1 MARAVVAVA
10 ASLAGMTLRI
20 DIWSDIACPWCL
32 IGKRRFEKALAQL
45 DFRDEVEVLYH
56 SFQLDPSLPEHV
68 DGTEADY
75 LAQHKH
81 MAPEQVRQM
90 LAQVTEVAAGE
101 GLAYDFA
108 SLKVANSRKG
118 HRLLHGAR
126 ALDQSGTT
134 TGLQAA
140 VKESL
145 LVGHFCDGLDIG
157 DDADLVTMATR
168 AGMDAEAA
176 RQMVGEPALD
186 MGVEMDIATAQ
197 GYRVTGVPFYVI
209 GGKYGIAGAEQ
220 PEVFVEAI
228 TQAWTEMEDQP
239 APVQLVGGAGEA
251 CGPDGC
257 A

>member
-1 MARAVVAVA
+1 M
-10 ASLAGMTLRI
+10 SLRI

-45 DFRDEVEVLYH
+45 PFRDQVEVLYH
-56 SFQLDPSLPEHV
+56 SFQLDPGLPEHY

-75 LAQHKH
+75 LASRKA
-81 MAPEQVRQM
+81 MPAEQVRQM

-101 GLAYDFA
+101 GLAYDFDR
-108 SLKVANSRKG
+108 LVVANSRRG

-126 ALDQSGTT
+126 ALDESGTT
-134 TGLQAA
+134 QGLQVA

-145 LVGHFCDGLDIG
+145 LVGHFSDGLDIG
-157 DDADLVTMATR
+157 ATEDLVTMATR
-168 AGMDAEAA
+168 AGMDEQAA
-176 RQMVGEPALD
+176 RQIVDEPALD
-186 MGVEMDIATAQ
+186 MGVEMDIATAE
-197 GYRVTGVPFYVI
+197 GYQISGVPFYVI

-220 PEVFVEAI
+220 SEVFVQAI
-228 TQAWTEMEDQP
+228 TQAWDETQQQP
-239 APVQLVGGAGEA
+239 MPIQLIGDAGEA